1 MVTRKTSQ
9 LPVNRTLDQELIQW
23 LSLLDRIVVVVV
35 VVLLL
40 LLLGA
45 TLFKKDQGSVVSNR
59 IGMKFDRIV
68 LRVNAH
74 RLRSRISGMTS
85 YFQDGGL
92 PVSPALAAAHAAV
105 SVGCQL
111 ARRARMTSSSLNMC
125 WSS

>member
-45 TLFKKDQGSVVSNR
+45 TLFKK
-59 IGMKFDRIV
+59 
-68 LRVNAH
+68 A
-74 RLRSRISGMTS
+74 
-85 YFQDGGL
+85 
-92 PVSPALAAAHAAV
+92 
-105 SVGCQL
+105 
-111 ARRARMTSSSLNMC
+111 
-125 WSS
+125 